1 MVVIIGDPDWLVQSD
16 VFYTGN
22 FSLAQSMPDGS
33 VNADAS
39 EILYELRFNPVA
51 DYDIST
57 GLAQVNANN
66 TAYSQSTGERN
77 LPSESSVFSAH
88 TIWSYFK
95 GGKFTQRLAGNI
107 KNFDLS
113 KSVAPYLQQQAA
125 AGSRFGQADVRRV
138 DNEIAARDASQST
151 DTVPATPSL
160 LELEFGGTDAL
171 GNATG
176 VASETPPKAGSTT
189 VSDDAAEPTNQVAP

>member
-1 MVVIIGDPDWLVQSD
+1 
-16 VFYTGN
+16 
-22 FSLAQSMPDGS
+22 MPDGS

-51 DYDIST
+51 DYNIST

-88 TIWSYFK
+88 TVWSMFK
-95 GGKFTQRLAGNI
+95 GGRFTQRLAGNI

-113 KSVAPYLQQQAA
+113 KSVKPLLGQAQPVQ
-125 AGSRFGQADVRRV
+125 GNRFSQADVRRV

-151 DTVPATPSL
+151 NTVPAPSL
-160 LELEFGGTDAL
+160 LELEFGASSDPDAVS
-171 GNATG
+171 NATG
-176 VASETPPKAGSTT
+176 SRVSEVPPKPGSRV
-189 VSDDAAEPTNQVAP
+189 VSDDAPQISDIIAP